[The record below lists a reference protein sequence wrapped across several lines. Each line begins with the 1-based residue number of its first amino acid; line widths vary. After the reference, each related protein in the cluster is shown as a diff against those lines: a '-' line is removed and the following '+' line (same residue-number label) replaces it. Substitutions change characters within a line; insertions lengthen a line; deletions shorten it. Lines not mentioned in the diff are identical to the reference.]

1 MTNPNT
7 QNSTPVTDALRSI
20 GTAFNTLKETVAERR
35 RIIGLSLSTTAL
47 LATGC
52 SGTEATKPVS
62 PDRSVTVPAAAE
74 QTAVP
79 LEPSLSGGH
88 TNKAPDKKDTGPSA
102 ADRFTLATIENEA
115 VNAMLKANP
124 RVSRE
129 DAVKIAKQQQGAWF
143 KKAAQRAEVQGALDP
158 EISDDEASVLKSLGL
173 GDGDYSAVN
182 DLDAPLPGPIE
193 AGKASFNAGKTVG
206 TPQQSVEQLV
216 NLLSAK
222 DGFSEEQANVVK
234 EALQNNGAPQAMLD
248 ELAAGDLSS
257 VEVSF
262 VTLTADSAE
271 YKNIGFN
278 QSGKL
283 SYDDL
288 RSVGAEDAIAL
299 ISYTDANGDTYVSAY
314 RADCG
319 WQPFQ
324 KVVTPQEGAPAP
336 APETPQAAPAPE
348 TPKADTPTPTPN
360 QPAPPKADTPTPTP
374 NQPAPPEEFT
384 YTTSVCVGLLGN
396 GQEQHEE
403 FTGVGN
409 TENEAKADAN
419 RQAKDAKG
427 DCTPEETTTSTSTTT
442 TAPTTTTGTSTTLP
456 PIEVTTTTG
465 VTVSTAPPTTP
476 STAPPTTPSTAPP
489 TTPSTAPP
497 PTTSPPPPPTTSPP
511 PPPTTS
517 PPPPPTTSPPPPPTT
532 RPPVTEPPKTCESNP
547 ELCPTITV
555 TPTIPEGPSGTA
567 QPPATVLGFA
577 RSKFDSAR
585 TKADAKL
592 GKLVTDAVQAGLG
605 RLGNAAE
612 RANRANRANR

>member
-7 QNSTPVTDALRSI
+7 QNNTPVTDALNSI
-20 GTAFNTLKETVAERR
+20 GTVFNTLTTTIANRR
-35 RIIGLSLSTTAL
+35 RAIGFLLSTTAL

-62 PDRSVTVPAAAE
+62 PEVSDTVPAASK
-74 QTAVP
+74 QNRVP
-79 LEPSLSGGH
+79 NLGSGH
-88 TNKAPDKKDTGPSA
+88 TNEAPDKKDTGPSA

-348 TPKADTPTPTPN
+348 VPKADTQAPTPN
-360 QPAPPKADTPTPTP
+360 KPNRPKPPVTVTE
-374 NQPAPPEEFT
+374 APPEEFT
-384 YTTSVCVGLLGN
+384 YTTSVCAELLPN
-396 GQEQHEE
+396 GEERHEE
-403 FTGVGN
+403 FTGTGT
-409 TENEAKADAN
+409 TEDEAKADAN

-489 TTPSTAPP
+489 
-497 PTTSPPPPPTTSPP
+497 PTTSPP

-547 ELCPTITV
+547 ELCPTTTV
-555 TPTIPEGPSGTA
+555 PATIPEGPTETR
-567 QPPATVLGFA
+567 PPATVLGFA

-585 TKADAKL
+585 TKADARL

-612 RANRANRANR
+612 IANRANR